1 MAQIHTDPERMRRFA
16 GDLKKFAETVGH
28 EMSGIRGKLGRL
40 GDTWQDQQYEAFVDI
55 FAKAEGML
63 KEFVEEARRSAPLIE
78 RDAHAIEEAQ
88 RVNL

>member
-16 GDLKKFAETVGH
+16 GDLKKFADSVSN
-28 EMSGIRGKLGRL
+28 EMSGIRGKLARL
-40 GDTWQDQQYEAFVDI
+40 GDTWQDQQYETFADI

-78 RDAHAIEEAQ
+78 RDAAAIEEAQ